1 MHCQFS
7 SGQRIPALTA
17 SLMSRHVCT
26 GEMAIAFA
34 EAGMTLPPWRH
45 HRSMLSKWLPSRA
58 RTLRVVPPVDRS
70 SSKAAGRDGRSDAPP
85 QPVHRR
91 QSPVRPRAS
100 QGGPTA
106 SGRPAKRVHAPK
118 QPSPAAQQASQTAVP
133 AAPAKPA
140 GNTLRRA
147 SLLSKEIQDQRA
159 PPPPPPSKP
168 DFASGSEASLRVNSG
183 SAWSGA
189 SSDGG
194 STHDGASAAC
204 PRIRTVKMRGG
215 SSAGGSSGGRM
226 PTSLVLPPVSSTA
239 A

>member
-1 MHCQFS
+1 M
-7 SGQRIPALTA
+7 PP
-17 SLMSRHVCT
+17 VCP

-58 RTLRVVPPVDRS
+58 RTLRVVPPADRGS
-70 SSKAAGRDGRSDAPP
+70 GNAAGRDDATV

-91 QSPVRPRAS
+91 QSPVRPRTS
-100 QGGPTA
+100 QGGQGATGP
-106 SGRPAKRVHAPK
+106 PAKRLHAPK
-118 QPSPAAQQASQTAVP
+118 QPSPATKQPSSATRQASQAAAP
-133 AAPAKPA
+133 APPAKPA
-140 GNTLRRA
+140 AASKVGNNNLRRA
-147 SLLSKEIQDQRA
+147 SLLSKEIQDLRS
-159 PPPPPPSKP
+159 PPVQPPAKA
-168 DFASGSEASLRVNSG
+168 DLYASAAEASLRVNSG

-226 PTSLVLPPVSSTA
+226 PTSLVLPPVGTA

>member
-1 MHCQFS
+1 MLS
-7 SGQRIPALTA
+7 RIPPI
-17 SLMSRHVCT
+17 RT

-58 RTLRVVPPVDRS
+58 RTLRVVPPADRS
-70 SSKAAGRDGRSDAPP
+70 PSKAAGRDDATA

-91 QSPVRPRAS
+91 QSPVRPRTPPGG
-100 QGGPTA
+100 QGGTGP
-106 SGRPAKRVHAPK
+106 PAKRVHAPK
-118 QPSPAAQQASQTAVP
+118 QPSPAMKQPLPAAQQQASHTAVSAP
-133 AAPAKPA
+133 PAKPA
-140 GNTLRRA
+140 AASKVGNNLCRA
-147 SLLSKEIQDQRA
+147 SLLSKEIQDLRS
-159 PPPPPPSKP
+159 PPVQPPAKA
-168 DFASGSEASLRVNSG
+168 DLYASAAEASLRANSG

-194 STHDGASAAC
+194 STHGASAAC

-226 PTSLVLPPVSSTA
+226 PTSLVLPPVSA
-239 A
+239 VA